1 MKKLNIIIAGFFL
14 TIITLSCSKSWL
26 DPEPLSFYTPENVY
40 KDPQGLASLAVTL
53 KTDLKQETHNMNK
66 GLHNLIMEF
75 AASDLGSPWSQL
87 DFYKLTPNNDVY
99 YNFLK
104 MFNLMFANVKNCNVL
119 IARVE
124 SVEFKT
130 EEEKNAM
137 LAQGL
142 FYRSYWYYRLV
153 HSYGDVP
160 FIGEEIEG
168 AKLDFQSH
176 SRTAILKKIQ
186 ADLEFAAQWLP
197 VSAGAGEL
205 TKGAANHLLTKVY
218 LANLEFD
225 KAIASASAVINGP
238 YALMTERFGKDAANT
253 YRNVMWDL
261 HRPENVSL
269 ANNKET
275 ILATIDRFEAPAD
288 ARSAGLF
295 TMRYYGCS
303 WFQAPVRDSEGK
315 AGMVASGPMYDSL
328 GRGNANV
335 RLTGFYQ
342 YDVWSYKGATWKTTT
357 DLRRADANWVDNHEY
372 KYNNPSS
379 KDFGK
384 PVNPAYFADPLDTF
398 RSIYAIPHYKLY
410 VPEQNKAATPQ
421 GGNGDF
427 YVFRLAETYLL
438 RAEAYFWKG
447 QLDLAAADINKVR
460 TRAKA
465 LPMTAAEVTV
475 DFIMD
480 ERARELFTEEP
491 RHSEMVRISFI
502 LAAKNLQGYSL
513 ANFSEKNYY
522 FDRVKRKNPTYDQ
535 KISMLGNVANIAPFH
550 VLWPIPSTVI
560 TANTKG
566 VINQNKGYDGAERN
580 VPPIETIP

>member
-1 MKKLNIIIAGFFL
+1 LLIMM
-14 TIITLSCSKSWL
+14 TLSCGKSWL
-26 DPEPLSFYTPENVY
+26 NPEPLSFYTPENVY
-40 KDPQGLASLAVTL
+40 QDPQGLASLGVTL
-53 KTDLKQETHNMNK
+53 KRDLKKETHNM
-66 GLHNLIMEF
+66 GDGIHNLIMDF

-104 MFNLMFANVKNCNVL
+104 MFNSIYGNIKNCNVL
-119 IARVE
+119 ISKVE
-124 SVEFKT
+124 SVEFKD
-130 EEEKNAM
+130 EKEKNAL

-142 FYRSYWYYRLV
+142 WFRAYWYYRLV

-160 FIGEEIEG
+160 FIAEEIEG
-168 AKLDFQSH
+168 AKLDFQTH
-176 SRTAILKKIQ
+176 SRKAILKKIQ
-186 ADLEFAAQWLP
+186 SDLEFAVSWLP
-197 VSAGAGEL
+197 VSAAAGDL

-225 KAIASASAVINGP
+225 KAIASATEVINGP

-253 YRNVMWDL
+253 YRNVLWDL
-261 HRPENVSL
+261 HRPDNISL
-269 ANNKET
+269 SSNKET

-288 ARSAGLF
+288 ARSLGLF

-303 WFQAPVRDSEGK
+303 WFQAAVKDSEGK
-315 AGMVASGPMYDSL
+315 VGMVASGPMYDSL
-328 GRGNANV
+328 GRGNSNV

-342 YDVWSYKGATWKTTT
+342 YDVWSYKGASWQNTT
-357 DLRRADANWVDNHEY
+357 DLRRSDANWVDKHEY
-372 KYNNPSS
+372 LYNNPSS

-398 RSIYAIPHYKLY
+398 RSIYATPHYKLY
-410 VPEQNKAATPQ
+410 VPEQNPAAQPG
-421 GGNGDF
+421 GGNGDW

-438 RAEAYFWKG
+438 RAEAYFWKS

-460 TRAKA
+460 ARAKA
-465 LPMTAAEVTV
+465 LPLGSDEVTI

-480 ERARELFTEEP
+480 ERARELFAEEP
-491 RHSEMVRISFI
+491 RHSEMVRISYMF
-502 LAAKNLQGYSL
+502 AEQNLKGYTV

-522 FDRVKRKNPTYDQ
+522 FDRLKRHNPTYDQ
-535 KISMLGNVANIAPFH
+535 KIEMLGNVANIGPFH

-566 VINQNKGYDGAERN
+566 IINQNKGYDGAARN
-580 VPPIETIP
+580 IPPLEEIL

>member
-14 TIITLSCSKSWL
+14 SIITLSCSKSWL
-26 DPEPLSFYTPENVY
+26 DPEPLSFFTPENVY

-119 IARVE
+119 ISRVQ

-160 FIGEEIEG
+160 FISDEIEG

-186 ADLEFAAQWLP
+186 SDLEFAAQWLP
-197 VSAGAGEL
+197 VSAAAGEL

-218 LANLEFD
+218 LANLDFD
-225 KAIASASAVINGP
+225 KAIATASAVINGP
-238 YALMTERFGKDAANT
+238 YALMTERFGKDAANN
-253 YRNVMWDL
+253 YRNLMWDL

-342 YDVWSYKGATWKTTT
+342 YDVWSYKGATYKNTT
-357 DLRRADANWVDNHEY
+357 DLRRADANWVDKHEY
-372 KYNNPSS
+372 KYNNPNS

-410 VPEQNKAATPQ
+410 VPEQNKTAIPQ

-465 LPMTAAEVTV
+465 LPMTAAEVTI

>member
-14 TIITLSCSKSWL
+14 SIITLSCSKSWL
-26 DPEPLSFYTPENVY
+26 DPEPLSFFTPENVY

-104 MFNLMFANVKNCNVL
+104 MFNLMFVNVKNCNVL
-119 IARVE
+119 ISRVQ

-160 FIGEEIEG
+160 FISDEIEG

-186 ADLEFAAQWLP
+186 SDLEFAAQWLP
-197 VSAGAGEL
+197 VSAAAGEL

-275 ILATIDRFEAPAD
+275 ILATIDRFESPAD
-288 ARSAGLF
+288 ARSLGLF

-342 YDVWSYKGATWKTTT
+342 YDVWSYKGATWKNTT
-357 DLRRADANWVDNHEY
+357 DLRRADANWVDKHEY
-372 KYNNPSS
+372 KYNNPNS

-410 VPEQNKAATPQ
+410 VPEQNKTAIPQ

-465 LPMTAAEVTV
+465 LPMTAAEVTI

-491 RHSEMVRISFI
+491 RHSEMVRISYI

>member
-1 MKKLNIIIAGFFL
+1 MKRIKYIIAGLFL
-14 TIITLSCSKSWL
+14 TLISLSCSKSWL
-26 DPEPLSFYTPENVY
+26 DPKPLSFYTPENVY
-40 KDPQGLASLAVTL
+40 QDPQGLASLAVTL
-53 KTDLKQETHNMNK
+53 KRDLKQETHNVGK
-66 GLHNLIMEF
+66 GIHNLIMEF
-75 AASDLGSPWSQL
+75 ASSDLGTPWSQL

-104 MFNLMFANVKNCNVL
+104 MFNFMYENVKNCNVL
-119 IARVE
+119 IAKVE
-124 SVEFKT
+124 TVQFKD
-130 EEEKNAM
+130 ENEKNAM
-137 LAQGL
+137 LAIGY

-160 FIGEEIEG
+160 FIGEEING
-168 AKLDFQSH
+168 AKLDFQTH
-176 SRTAILKKIQ
+176 SKAAILKKIQ
-186 ADLEFAAQWLP
+186 SDLEFAVKNLP
-197 VSAGAGEL
+197 LTAAPGEL

-218 LANLEFD
+218 LSNAEFD
-225 KAIASASAVINGP
+225 KAIASSSEVINGP
-238 YALMTERFGKDAANT
+238 YSLMTARFGKDAANN
-253 YRNVMWDL
+253 YRDLMWDL
-261 HRPENVSL
+261 HRPENVSIST
-269 ANNKET
+269 NKET

-288 ARSAGLF
+288 ARSLGLF

-315 AGMVASGPMYDSL
+315 PGMVASGPMYDSL

-342 YDVWSYKGATWKTTT
+342 YDVWSYKGATYKNTT
-357 DLRRADANWVDNHEY
+357 DLRRSNSNWVDNHEY
-372 KYNNPSS
+372 KYNNPAS

-398 RSIYAIPHYKLY
+398 RSIYAIPHYILY

-421 GGNGDF
+421 GGNGDW
-427 YVFRLAETYLL
+427 YVFRLAETHLL

-447 QLDLAAADINKVR
+447 QMQLAADDINKVR

-465 LPMTAAEVTV
+465 LPMTAGEVTL

-480 ERARELFTEEP
+480 ERARELFAEEP
-491 RHSEMVRISFI
+491 RHTELVRVSYI
-502 LAAKNLQGYSL
+502 LAKQNLQGYTL

-522 FDRVKRKNPTYDQ
+522 YDRVRRKNPTYDQ

-550 VLWPIPSTVI
+550 ALWPIPSTVI

-580 VPPIETIP
+580 QPPIETIP